1 MDFRELNLEE
11 LEERALDGEPDAIRE
26 LARRYSEG
34 DGVGQNIDIA
44 NRLKG
49 QLGEEEIPPAA
60 EREEEPDEA
69 PADAG
74 SWNEQ
79 YNAMRTKVIAVLR
92 NEAINGDPAA
102 LIVLAENYLES
113 VNRSEVNEGL
123 KLLDDAE
130 NILRSNLAQDRSS
143 FTKEALVH
151 LFIHRGK
158 KLEEIYQRTG
168 EEYLPQMIF
177 DAYSNANELDPA
189 QVEGLIHCYKE
200 GIGTGRDIYKAKGYE
215 AQYALNGGI
224 EERFNVGIDAYYN
237 AETMRATEWFQN
249 ALLAENADDHAGL
262 KCFMRVLL
270 GRMHSTDENGQAI
283 DEGQELRE
291 LFDMAQT
298 QYDAEAAWCVAQ
310 LMDNSDVQ
318 LRYYELGAGGSPDKY
333 AKACA
338 QQAEQIRIEIE
349 QAELRARKEEEQRR
363 LEEAQRKQEEEKRAA
378 LEKEMQEL
386 EARRKEEE
394 RYEQSQNAFGFN
406 DKYVGG
412 SEKSSD
418 LEGALARFDFP
429 TTWIVIAL
437 ILFWPLGVFMGMTT
451 TRWTLKGKTILAII
465 IGLFIIL
472 GLMVSALPS

>member
-44 NRLKG
+44 NHLKG

-60 EREEEPDEA
+60 EREEKTDEA

-113 VNRSEVNEGL
+113 VNQSEVNEGL

-168 EEYLPQMIF
+168 EEYLPQTGGC
-177 DAYSNANELDPA
+177 DCLPESSRAYPS
-189 QVEGLIHCYKE
+189 V
-200 GIGTGRDIYKAKGYE
+200 
-215 AQYALNGGI
+215 
-224 EERFNVGIDAYYN
+224 
-237 AETMRATEWFQN
+237 
-249 ALLAENADDHAGL
+249 LAEYAFQRTA
-262 KCFMRVLL
+262 
-270 GRMHSTDENGQAI
+270 
-283 DEGQELRE
+283 
-291 LFDMAQT
+291 
-298 QYDAEAAWCVAQ
+298 AEE
-310 LMDNSDVQ
+310 D
-318 LRYYELGAGGSPDKY
+318 GP
-333 AKACA
+333 
-338 QQAEQIRIEIE
+338 
-349 QAELRARKEEEQRR
+349 
-363 LEEAQRKQEEEKRAA
+363 
-378 LEKEMQEL
+378 
-386 EARRKEEE
+386 
-394 RYEQSQNAFGFN
+394 
-406 DKYVGG
+406 
-412 SEKSSD
+412 
-418 LEGALARFDFP
+418 
-429 TTWIVIAL
+429 
-437 ILFWPLGVFMGMTT
+437 
-451 TRWTLKGKTILAII
+451 
-465 IGLFIIL
+465 
-472 GLMVSALPS
+472 

>member
-1 MDFRELNLEE
+1 MTLDEIVKRYGVPKTIIRKYFPRGEVRRFRSRKGFFWTQEVWSQAAVESSLLLPEVKEAVQKRREE
-11 LEERALDGEPDAIRE
+11 LLELQQCREITALFAQYSPEAYVERARRLDRQFILHVGPTNSGKTYDAIEDLKKWTPGTYLGPLRL
-26 LARRYSEG
+26 LALEMYDKINAAG
-34 DGVGQNIDIA
+34 
-44 NRLKG
+44 
-49 QLGEEEIPPAA
+49 IPCT
-60 EREEEPDEA
+60 
-69 PADAG
+69 
-74 SWNEQ
+74 
-79 YNAMRTKVIAVLR
+79 ML
-92 NEAINGDPAA
+92 
-102 LIVLAENYLES
+102 
-113 VNRSEVNEGL
+113 
-123 KLLDDAE
+123 
-130 NILRSNLAQDRSS
+130 
-143 FTKEALVH
+143 
-151 LFIHRGK
+151 
-158 KLEEIYQRTG
+158 TG

-386 EARRKEEE
+386 EARRREEE

-437 ILFWPLGVFMGMTT
+437 IIFWPLGVFMGMTT